1 MCPLPR
7 LDFRATATINAATGL
22 PRDQSVSVSPAHSTA
37 SLASPLESSDMTQE
51 APVRDPL
58 LELSDALARHQL
70 RQAGAEVAAAIAHAV
85 GTPLN
90 VISGRAELIRH
101 DPSNAL
107 AQVGRIEEQVKKLA
121 NGLRQVVDYLAVPD
135 PISPGK
141 AAPGESASASP
152 AAARPPLAEVVEAK
166 SVLDDL
172 AALAEPLAR
181 SAGVQLVV
189 SADGLA
195 GARVERWNA
204 LGTLQA
210 LVSSALRQ
218 AAPDAVT
225 PGGARAAQ
233 ARVRVSG
240 SIASQ
245 GVLFELAVPGLTLI
259 EGWQLENF
267 PARPALDCAEFYR
280 TMSICGAVVRGHGG
294 RLALEAAPGGD
305 GVVVRFSCRNEAA

>member
-1 MCPLPR
+1 
-7 LDFRATATINAATGL
+7 
-22 PRDQSVSVSPAHSTA
+22 
-37 SLASPLESSDMTQE
+37 MTQE

-107 AQVGRIEEQVKKLA
+107 AQVARIEEQVKKLA

-141 AAPGESASASP
+141 AAPPAASAAP
-152 AAARPPLAEVVEAK
+152 QPPLAEIVEAK
-166 SVLDDL
+166 AVLDDL
-172 AALAEPLAR
+172 SALAGPLAS
-181 SAGVQLVV
+181 SANVGLVV
-189 SADGLA
+189 TSDGLA
-195 GARVERWNA
+195 GGRVERWNA
-204 LGTLQA
+204 LGTLNA
-210 LVSSALRQ
+210 LVSCALRQ
-218 AAPDAVT
+218 AASMSN
-225 PGGARAAQ
+225 GATEGKARGPSAAE
-233 ARVRVSG
+233 VRVSG

-245 GVLFELAVPGLTLI
+245 GVLFDVAVPGLTLI

-267 PARPALDCAEFYR
+267 PVRPSLADCPEFYR
-280 TMSICGAVVRGHGG
+280 TVSICGAVVRGHGG
-294 RLALEAAPGGD
+294 RLLLEATPGGE
-305 GVVVRFSCRNEAA
+305 GVTVRFSCRNEAVTSA